1 MICDLQRWDN
11 LVHGDFQM
19 LLDATGNF
27 KERKK
32 AGEYLR
38 SMANDLDRVWKVCK
52 VGSAIGSCAEIL
64 GGLLAA
70 GGEVATFM
78 WPDATTPLLTT
89 SAAFGVTG
97 SLANLGLKTAEV
109 FTTSAVMNSS
119 DHALEDAKV
128 ANEVKQIISLLTTD
142 EKVRDRLSVLT
153 VHVLRVFGA
162 THLAAMLLEDSL
174 TPEVHLL
181 DKYSVGIITAFLIWD
196 TLYLALTVSDI
207 ITARG
212 STAGR
217 YLRDA
222 ADDLEAYD
230 PEEYRDVSCA

>member
-1 MICDLQRWDN
+1 MICNVQRWDN

-32 AGEYLR
+32 AGKYLR
-38 SMANDLDRVWKVCK
+38 CMADDLDRVWKVCK
-52 VGSAIGSCAEIL
+52 VGSAIGSSAEIL

-70 GGEVATFM
+70 GGVVATFM
-78 WPDATTPLLTT
+78 WPDATTRLLTT

-97 SLANLGLKTAEV
+97 SLANLGLKTTEV
-109 FTTSAVMNSS
+109 FIMPAVMYSS

-128 ANEVKQIISLLTTD
+128 ANEVKQIISLLPTG
-142 EKVRDRLSVLT
+142 EKVRDRLLVLA
-153 VHVLRVFGA
+153 VHALRVFGA

-174 TPEVHLL
+174 TPNVHFL

-196 TLYLALTVSDI
+196 TLYLALTGSDI

-212 STAGR
+212 SAAGR
-217 YLRDA
+217 YLRDV

-230 PEEYRDVSCA
+230 PEEYRKV